1 MKIVTSLFLAL
12 AMAPQAASIF
22 PKALPQELKFPA
34 YGQQNTMIVNED
46 RRGTWTF
53 LAGGWNGLVQ
63 FQGYEYTGAPKTWS
77 EKWDSKTLTEIGF
90 PLGVMGLARSKSLF
104 MAVGN
109 SQNQTTY
116 DEEAPRYAISKDG
129 LTWTTHAGTT
139 PGWMSSLAYGDRTW
153 VATGSK
159 STGIG
164 EWVGQIQ
171 YSKDDGAS
179 WQSVVLGDR
188 ERLERAF
195 WNGSLWVAVGEKR
208 MTGMGGAFLETRIYT
223 SVDGVRWTL
232 RSSPGTVTLNSVVWG
247 HGKWVAV
254 GESYPHRGTPCP
266 IILNSDDGISWTDV
280 SPLADENGFLTDV
293 DTTMFGFIAVGH
305 RRVIHSFDGVQWEP
319 VYANPTPTF
328 RAVKTIPFGREGSEI
343 YLLAD
348 TGRAFQDTLP
358 EIVYSSS
365 MGLPAHSQARDW
377 KIVGNRLHV
386 PEASGPTIEL
396 SLARLDGGI
405 DQTFSAQVDASGTVG
420 LPSRPGVRILLA
432 RANSGKSYRSILV
445 GP

>member
-12 AMAPQAASIF
+12 AITSQAANLY
-22 PKALPQELKFPA
+22 PLPPARELGFPA
-34 YGQQNTMIVNED
+34 YGHQKAMIVND
-46 RRGTWTF
+46 TRKGGWTF
-53 LAGGWNGLVQ
+53 MATGWNGLVQ
-63 FQGYEYTGAPKTWS
+63 YQGRRFDETSKSWV

-90 PLGVMGLARSKSLF
+90 PLGVMGLARSNSLF

-116 DEEAPRYAISKDG
+116 NEDAPRYAISKDG
-129 LTWTTHAGTT
+129 LTWATHAGTT
-139 PGWMSSLAYGDRTW
+139 PGWMMSLAYGDGTW

-159 STGIG
+159 STGSG
-164 EWVGQIQ
+164 DRVGHIQ
-171 YSKDDGAS
+171 YSKDDGAT
-179 WQSVVLGDR
+179 WQSVLLGED
-188 ERLERAF
+188 ENLNRAF

-208 MTGMGGAFLETRIYT
+208 MSGMGGAFLETRIYT
-223 SVDGVRWTL
+223 SIDGVRWTL

-293 DTTMFGFIAVGH
+293 DTTRFGFIAVGH
-305 RRVIHSFDGVQWEP
+305 RRVIHSFDGIQWEP

-328 RAVKTIPFGREGSEI
+328 RAVKTTPFERIGSEI

-348 TGRAFQDTLP
+348 TGRAYQDTLP
-358 EIVYSSS
+358 EIAGIS
-365 MGLPAHSQARDW
+365 GLRGTDRPSNVQDQRSADPLSVLRF
-377 KIVGNRLHV
+377 VGAPNQGHFL
-386 PEASGPTIEL
+386 
-396 SLARLDGGI
+396 
-405 DQTFSAQVDASGTVG
+405 DASG
-420 LPSRPGVRILLA
+420 RRLL
-432 RANSGKSYRSILV
+432 RATNRR
-445 GP
+445 

>member
-1 MKIVTSLFLAL
+1 MKTFPLLPLAL
-12 AMAPQAASIF
+12 ALASQAANLY
-22 PKALPQELKFPA
+22 PLPPAKELGFPA
-34 YGQQNTMIVNED
+34 YGHQKTMIVNDD
-46 RRGTWTF
+46 RGGPWRFMAT
-53 LAGGWNGLVQ
+53 GWNGLVQ
-63 FQGYEYTGAPKTWS
+63 FQGYEYAGSPKTWN
-77 EKWDSKTLTEIGF
+77 EKWDSKTMTEIGF
-90 PLGVMGLARSKSLF
+90 PLGVMGLARSKKLF

-109 SQNQTTY
+109 AQDPTTY
-116 DEEAPRYAISKDG
+116 NALPPRYAISTDG
-129 LTWTTHAGTT
+129 LAWTTLAGTT
-139 PGWMSSLAYGDRTW
+139 SGWMMSLAYGDGTW

-179 WQSVVLGDR
+179 WQSVLLGER
-188 ERLERAF
+188 ENLIRAF

-254 GESYPHRGTPCP
+254 GESYPYRGTPCP

-305 RRVIHSFDGVQWEP
+305 RRVIHSFDGIHWEP

-328 RAVKTIPFGREGSEI
+328 RAVKTIPFAHEGSEI

-358 EIVYSSS
+358 EVVKVSS
-365 MGLPAHSQARDW
+365 MGIPAHSEARDW
-377 KIVGNRLHV
+377 KRIGNRLLV
-386 PEASGPTIEL
+386 PAATGASITVTI
-396 SLARLDGGI
+396 AGI
-405 DQTFSAQVDASGTVG
+405 DGRIEHSTSARVDEAGGVT
-420 LPSRPGVRILLA
+420 LPSRRGVQAVTA
-432 RANSGKSYRSILV
+432 RTNSGASFSFTV
-445 GP
+445 VNP